1 MSNTSIKAL
10 KKMSRSNP
18 QASDIR
24 KIEDEIFLAGSDRV
38 TAVMLSSFLEEN
50 LSRLIEKAMN
60 PKLNS
65 DDKTRIFGE
74 RGIAGT
80 FSSKITTA
88 WAFSLI
94 GPIIRSDLDIIR
106 EIRNAAAHSR
116 MHFSFNTEEVA
127 NTCRG
132 LQIVNLEYNHIPFNY
147 TERLDESEREKAA
160 SLDYPKTRFVTACN
174 LISYRLFQKSN
185 GPQEGDIAFNE
196 LLP

>member
-1 MSNTSIKAL
+1 
-10 KKMSRSNP
+10 MSRHNP
-18 QASDIR
+18 QTSDIR
-24 KIEDEIFLAGSDRV
+24 KIEDELFSGGSDRV
-38 TAVMLSSFLEEN
+38 IAVMLSSFLEEN

-60 PKLNS
+60 PRLNS
-65 DDKTRIFGE
+65 DDKSRIFGE

-88 WAFSLI
+88 WAFSLV

-127 NTCRG
+127 NTCGG
-132 LQIVNLEYNHIPFNY
+132 LRIVHLEYNNIPFNY
-147 TERLDESEREKAA
+147 TERLPQSEREKAA
-160 SLDYPKTRFVTACN
+160 TLDYPKTRFVTACD
-174 LISYRLFQKSN
+174 LISYRMFQKCN
-185 GPQEGDIAFNE
+185 GPQAGDFAFKE